1 MFFIIIN
8 TLTELKVYSTI
19 SLHEFI
25 FLNFEILI
33 SALFKFKIG
42 TKTKQQFKIVQPRRS
57 FM

>member
-1 MFFIIIN
+1 MGLF
-8 TLTELKVYSTI
+8 
-19 SLHEFI
+19 

-42 TKTKQQFKIVQPRRS
+42 TKTKQQFKIVQPHRS